1 MSLIPSKIF
10 KWYTKSTIFEFFLF
24 YLYFHICMS
33 FFYNFH
39 EDGFKWCI
47 LTYKKCSLGRG
58 LKRHTLE
65 FILVINFGWS
75 KLSIWGDQ
83 LWNPITTKHWLIL
96 SQFFFSHGSILC
108 ILQLSCLQIWIL
120 FTQEYAMAFWMKTIT
135 KSTRFCLS
143 LYIPTC
149 VTFLTN

>member
-1 MSLIPSKIF
+1 MSLIPSKTF
-10 KWYTKSTIFEFFLF
+10 KWYTKSTIFAFFLF
-24 YLYFHICMS
+24 YFYFHIRMS
-33 FFYNFH
+33 FFLQFWW
-39 EDGFKWCI
+39 GWVFKWCI

-58 LKRHTLE
+58 LKKHTLE
-65 FILVINFGWS
+65 FILVINFGWL

-96 SQFFFSHGSILC
+96 SLFIFSHGSIRC

-135 KSTRFCLS
+135 KSTQFCLS
-143 LYIPTC
+143 LYVRT
-149 VTFLTN
+149 